1 MSNKMIKISLII
13 VFLFLAGCAGNNYNA
28 SSVSSSTSYEKMNV
42 HEKKIKKPIS
52 RSKKKVILTVNT
64 LKNARIRIL
73 NIRPKYKRGIVL
85 KQGKYN
91 IEVSKSGYIIHKEW
105 ITLKSDRIL
114 NVKLKKLTRKKPK
127 VKKTVIKIPKVKKIT
142 TQITKVKKRE
152 QIHGNI
158 TWNYKINNDPY
169 FYKIMNFNNYI
180 WTNDKKISRYGKA
193 SWINAKN
200 YCKNLTV
207 KFKGTTLKK
216 FRLPKDIDLKDLW
229 KYKKYSVF
237 VNKTSNQNDMGSVW
251 ADVTTIEKD
260 GFTMAKK
267 FYLKT
272 GNYSGWYY
280 SNKKRQNHPTYSS
293 AICVKKEKFD
303 LSYLGVVNL
312 KNAKNESVYTI
323 ANEIFASKIRH
334 LNNPIFEAKPKKSKY
349 LKLKKSEF
357 ENTKQYNE
365 RIKNSRINIDKKYKI
380 ELKKWK
386 ILNFKIASSSKKL
399 FKKFQKNK
407 KKEYLKTLEEAM
419 IIKYGK
425 PYVTNVNYNAN
436 KEIMSMIL
444 KSDRGNYVK
453 KAQVFVKLKYAQKF
467 KAILLAKDFTPII
480 QYKIVNNKL
489 NFSGIAQIENP
500 EFK

>member
-1 MSNKMIKISLII
+1 MGNKQMKILLII
-13 VFLFLAGCAGNNYNA
+13 VFLFLTGCASSNYNS
-28 SSVSSSTSYEKMNV
+28 SSVSSSTSYEKMNA
-42 HEKKIKKPIS
+42 HEIKTKKS
-52 RSKKKVILTVNT
+52 VLTTKKKVVLTVNT

-73 NIRPKYKRGIVL
+73 NIKPKYKRGIVL

-91 IEVSKSGYIIHKEW
+91 IEVSKFGYIIHKEW
-105 ITLKSDRIL
+105 ITLNSDRIL

-127 VKKTVIKIPKVKKIT
+127 VKKPVIKISKIKKLT
-142 TQITKVKKRE
+142 TQITKVKPRE

-180 WTNDKKISRYGKA
+180 WTNNKKINRYGKA

-200 YCKNLTV
+200 YCKNLTI

-216 FRLPKDIDLKDLW
+216 FRLPKDMDLKYLS

-237 VNKTSNQNDMGSVW
+237 VNTKSNQNDMGSVW
-251 ADVTTIEKD
+251 ADVTTIDKS

-272 GNYSGWYY
+272 GSYSGWYY

-293 AICVKKEKFD
+293 TICVKKEKFD

-312 KNAKNESVYTI
+312 KNSKNESIYTI

-334 LNNPIFEAKPKKSKY
+334 LNNPILETKPKKSKY
-349 LKLKKSEF
+349 HKLKKSEF

-365 RIKNSRINIDKKYKI
+365 RIKNSHINIDKKYKI
-380 ELKKWK
+380 ELKRWK
-386 ILNFKIASSSKKL
+386 ILNLKITYSSKKL

-407 KKEYLKTLEEAM
+407 KKEYLKTIEEAM

-480 QYKIVNNKL
+480 QYKIINNKL
-489 NFSGIAQIENP
+489 NFSGIAQIKDP
-500 EFK
+500 KFK